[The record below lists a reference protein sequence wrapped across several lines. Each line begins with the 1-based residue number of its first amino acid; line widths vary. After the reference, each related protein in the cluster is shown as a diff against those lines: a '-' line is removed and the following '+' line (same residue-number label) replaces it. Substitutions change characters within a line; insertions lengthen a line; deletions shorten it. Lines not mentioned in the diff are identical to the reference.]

1 MKPMCQKSPAARAL
15 EETVAKSQARESAR
29 IQHECFGSSK
39 PYAEAMSTE
48 TKKKRMT
55 LEQWAER
62 IGWSYE
68 DRDGRGKALYA
79 GDNPLPCEATQA
91 FEAMAEAAEEEIANA
106 EEEIAKLNVL
116 IEDLEDENEMWSR
129 RAKAWPG

>member
-1 MKPMCQKSPAARAL
+1 MKCQKSPAARAL

-29 IQHECFGSSK
+29 IQHEYFGSSK

-129 RAKAWPG
+129 RAKACGT

>member
-1 MKPMCQKSPAARAL
+1 
-15 EETVAKSQARESAR
+15 
-29 IQHECFGSSK
+29 
-39 PYAEAMSTE
+39 
-48 TKKKRMT
+48 MT

-91 FEAMAEAAEEEIANA
+91 FEAMAEAAEEEIA
-106 EEEIAKLNVL
+106 KLNVL

-129 RAKAWPG
+129 RAKACGT